1 MANETIKAQVI
12 DIVHRDPFL
21 SIDEIAAQVQT
32 TSRYVRTILSEARLS
47 LLHLRKQ
54 YAKNMEQQLRYTRDS
69 VTSAE
74 YEPQLKL
81 EKVKDPVIAEL
92 LNQEPEQELIRIS
105 KMQYLNRV
113 PAFCELTTYLELE
126 LRLADI
132 SGPLRNVL
140 ANAKEVNNLQLKQSW
155 VKVVID
161 QSNLSKILIGRE
173 NQPLLKLSYLLYN
186 DTKPVAV
193 ETQWFPTEGIL
204 LRNSEGSIEVT
215 ADV

>member
-32 TSRYVRTILSEARLS
+32 TPRYVRTILSEARLS

-193 ETQWFPTEGIL
+193 ETQWFPIEGIL

>member
-32 TSRYVRTILSEARLS
+32 TPRYVRTILSEARLS